1 MYLPNAGASLGYGGL
16 PAHDERYD
24 HADEYLEVAYKLWEG
39 SWEEDAVLRDTQ
51 RRRYAD
57 PAKIHPINHVGKYYE
72 VAGPH
77 LFEPSPPAVLAKDT
91 EQKSWCGVL
100 TGLLSRAPPGA
111 QHSSE
116 AVSPRWKRHNRRRGQ
131 PQTVAAREVAPQCFS
146 LAYAL

>member
-39 SWEEDAVLRDTQ
+39 SWEEDAMLRDTQ

-77 LFEPSPPAVLAKDT
+77 LSEPSPQCSPRI
-91 EQKSWCGVL
+91 
-100 TGLLSRAPPGA
+100 LSRKVGA
-111 QHSSE
+111 
-116 AVSPRWKRHNRRRGQ
+116 VFLLG
-131 PQTVAAREVAPQCFS
+131 F
-146 LAYAL
+146 